1 MKKRAIRFV
10 LLGMCIA
17 LLCGCHEKEEK
28 EDKTTNQEA
37 EALEIESGTHFFD
50 KLEKTGD
57 SVPEDSMEK
66 VETGI
71 KNWAQSSLGMD
82 DTISEESKEIIDEK
96 LYAIIVSSEQSETVK
111 EERETFYKD
120 ASVSTES
127 VEVEIE
133 SADAAQYNDQT
144 IGIVEC
150 KVTIKGTRNDE
161 SFERIYDLTLSMDY
175 QHDIASVYEI
185 GNIELE
191 R

>member
-1 MKKRAIRFV
+1 MKKGAMRFV

-28 EDKTTNQEA
+28 EDKTTDQEA
-37 EALEIESGTHFFD
+37 EALEIESSTHFFD
-50 KLEKTGD
+50 KLERTGD

-127 VEVEIE
+127 VGVEIE
-133 SADAAQYNDQT
+133 SADVAQYNDQI

-150 KVTIKGTRNDE
+150 KVTIKGTRNDK